1 MILILWQ
8 LLLVLAIRGIVG
20 LIVLICLMWDDIL
33 VITFVFIGDLFC
45 WSAIRYPHSALGLT
59 DWFPETPVFWW
70 ECETLPLD
78 QRLEEHLPLYREKSP
93 ADIVH
98 MTHTADTTDIVDI
111 VDPSP
116 QPSTHRSSKQLPSTQ
131 LQSPTLAITTLS
143 CVAYNLTIYNFSN
156 LRPERMIV
164 NSDYSMIIFVGC
176 LWALALIEGRVVFV
190 LLREMLR
197 GLRGLRR
204 LLNRLRGK
212 SSANSVTEE
221 LKETEING

>member
-1 MILILWQ
+1 
-8 LLLVLAIRGIVG
+8 
-20 LIVLICLMWDDIL
+20 
-33 VITFVFIGDLFC
+33 
-45 WSAIRYPHSALGLT
+45 
-59 DWFPETPVFWW
+59 
-70 ECETLPLD
+70 
-78 QRLEEHLPLYREKSP
+78 
-93 ADIVH
+93 